1 MASISRKRRAF
12 AAVAVWLGGIGLF
25 LGFAL
30 WNISTSRL
38 DDENRLIS
46 EAGRTAA
53 QLASL
58 LSLPGWNL
66 DAGTAGAIIS
76 GAMED
81 DRIYAV
87 RIRNSNGFEEGQRR
101 NYLWEPV
108 PWDDEIAENC
118 AQGMNPIRVGGEY
131 AGTVDVWLS
140 PRLNEEENALLSQR
154 EWMRFLCFLI
164 LWTAAFFMVLWQW
177 GDLRRLKRYMAGD
190 GDSGENKRES
200 EAPEKIILGLSRQ
213 ESAEKREKDNSAPG
227 KIVDAVLGR
236 KYQQTHPDSFR
247 VTAVMFRQ
255 TFSRGPALISRLY
268 AEGETA
274 GLCHLGRM
282 LEQAAPCIGAERL
295 TAAAKNMQNALN
307 DPECEAKALPVEECA
322 SALEDVLNALCGD
335 NKSKTAE

>member
-1 MASISRKRRAF
+1 MASISRKRRVL
-12 AAVAVWLGGIGLF
+12 AAIVLWLGGIALF

-30 WNISTSRL
+30 WNISSSRL

-87 RIRNSNGFEEGQRR
+87 RIRDSNGFEEGQRR

-154 EWMRFLCFLI
+154 EWTRFLCFLI
-164 LWTAAFFMVLWQW
+164 LWTTVFFLALWQW
-177 GDLRRLKRYMAGD
+177 GDLRLIKLYLAGD
-190 GDSGENKRES
+190 DES
-200 EAPEKIILGLSRQ
+200 EEEKRNADTPEKIILGLTRQ
-213 ESAEKREKDNSAPG
+213 ESDEKPEKDDNTPG
-227 KIVDAVLGR
+227 KIVDADLGR

-255 TFSRGPALISRLY
+255 TFSPGPALISRLY
-268 AEGETA
+268 AEGEVA

-295 TAAAKNMQNALN
+295 AAAAKNMQNALN
-307 DPECEAKALPVEECA
+307 DPECDARALPVEECA

-335 NKSKTAE
+335 NKSNTSE